1 VDAVICVHEQ
11 AIDVHVSG
19 SIRRSGNWEAH
30 ILRPFL
36 ALVKRFPQGVGDGDG
51 DGVEG
56 IEKKATP

>member
-1 VDAVICVHEQ
+1 MDAVICVHEQ

-36 ALVKRFPQGVGDGDG
+36 ALVKRFPQGVHRL
-51 DGVEG
+51 EG
-56 IEKKATP
+56 IEKKAMP